1 MDLLIHQCLK
11 INLLCLSGSENANKG
26 WGEQM
31 RSREDMHQRRKRR
44 YIIAASVAVP
54 IIIFALYSA
63 AQSNPYRNSKVWNF
77 ESPKEKTG
85 MSCGA
90 FCVIP
95 PAPKFAF
102 MDMGG
107 QEAKGSWIVKSDETD
122 PSKPK
127 VLARLPSNE
136 TGSGYHMAIAPG
148 GAYSEFQASVK
159 FKIVS
164 GEEQRAAG
172 LIVRFQDV
180 NHYFV
185 LVADAM
191 NHRFSLCRAQTGYQ
205 GLVCTQDKYVNI
217 TTGQWHSIRAEVA
230 AQGIAGD
237 LDDVRL
243 LQRNDQNYLSGGPIG
258 FWTKGDSNVYFHDL
272 KVLY

>member
-1 MDLLIHQCLK
+1 
-11 INLLCLSGSENANKG
+11 
-26 WGEQM
+26 M
-31 RSREDMHQRRKRR
+31 RSWEDMHASRKKR

-54 IIIFALYSA
+54 IVIFALYST
-63 AQSNPYRNSKVWNF
+63 AQSDPYRNSKVWTF

-90 FCVIP
+90 YCVVP
-95 PAPKFAF
+95 PTPNFAF
-102 MDMGG
+102 VNMLG
-107 QEAKGSWIVKSDETD
+107 QQEKGSWIVKPDETD
-122 PSKPK
+122 PSKPT

-136 TGSGYHMAIAPG
+136 TGSGYHIAIAPG

-159 FKIVS
+159 FKIMS

-185 LVADAM
+185 LMADAM
-191 NHRFSLCRAQTGYQ
+191 NHKFSLCRAQTGIQ
-205 GLVCTQDKYVNI
+205 SLICTQDKDANI
-217 TTGQWHSIRAEVA
+217 TIGQWHSVRAVVA
-230 AQGIAGD
+230 GQGIAGY

-243 LQRNDQNYLSGGPIG
+243 LQRNDQNYMGGGPIG
-258 FWTKGDSNVYFHDL
+258 LWTKGDSNVYFDNL
-272 KVLY
+272 KVIY